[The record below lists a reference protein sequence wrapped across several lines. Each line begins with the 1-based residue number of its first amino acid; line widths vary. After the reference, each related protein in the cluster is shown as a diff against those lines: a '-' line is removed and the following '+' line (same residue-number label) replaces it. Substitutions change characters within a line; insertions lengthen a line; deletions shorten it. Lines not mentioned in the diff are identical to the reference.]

1 MKIENQV
8 SLLPYN
14 SFALPYL
21 AKNLIRIHSEDDVLQ
36 VIKQK
41 LHPLRILGGGS
52 NILLTQ
58 DIDGFLLKNEI
69 KGLDIVEEDEE
80 NVVVEVASGENWH
93 SFVMWT
99 LEQNFGGLE
108 NLSLIPGTTGA
119 APIQNIGA
127 YGIEQKNLFYSL
139 TAIHL
144 ERGEKKIFEKDE
156 CSFGYRDSIFK
167 NIVKDQYFITAVR
180 YQLKKKNHTI
190 TTQYGDIQSQLLSKN
205 ITKPNIQDISEAVI
219 SIRESKLPDPK
230 KIGNAGSFFK
240 NPVISLEFF
249 KTLLKKHPD
258 IPYYNTDDKNSIK
271 IPAGWMIEKLG
282 FKGMEIDGI
291 GVHKKQALVLVNY
304 GHGKGESIVTLAELI
319 QDTVKENFS
328 IELHPEVNIW

>member
-108 NLSLIPGTTGA
+108 NLSLIPGTAGA

-167 NIVKDQYFITAVR
+167 HIDKNQYFITAVKHPK
-180 YQLKKKNHTI
+180 KKKNN
-190 TTQYGDIQSQLLSKN
+190 TTSTQNRDIQNHVFSKKIN
-205 ITKPNIQDISEAVI
+205 KQKIPNI
-219 SIRESKLPDPK
+219 
-230 KIGNAGSFFK
+230 
-240 NPVISLEFF
+240 
-249 KTLLKKHPD
+249 
-258 IPYYNTDDKNSIK
+258 
-271 IPAGWMIEKLG
+271 
-282 FKGMEIDGI
+282 
-291 GVHKKQALVLVNY
+291 
-304 GHGKGESIVTLAELI
+304 
-319 QDTVKENFS
+319 
-328 IELHPEVNIW
+328 